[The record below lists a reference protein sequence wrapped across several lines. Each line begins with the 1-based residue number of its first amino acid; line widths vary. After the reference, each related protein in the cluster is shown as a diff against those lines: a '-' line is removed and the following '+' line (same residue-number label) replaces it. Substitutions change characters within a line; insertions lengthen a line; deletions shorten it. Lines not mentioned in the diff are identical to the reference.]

1 MVDRRSLR
9 DTPNGRDDWD
19 VGGAMAAVPFH
30 LYGARGNLDA
40 RAGRKFHPR
49 PVESST

>member
-30 LYGARGNLDA
+30 LYGARGNLDKLW
-40 RAGRKFHPR
+40 R
-49 PVESST
+49 